1 MVVAG
6 PIEAALVSGHPRS
19 NICGP
24 VGYTL
29 HDSGS
34 DGLGGAVKQG
44 RIVAVVNSRGDD
56 WPDEEIKA
64 IKEFFEGR
72 GYVDTASGSGGPM
85 NGVHW
90 WAVQYEL
97 KVDEDK

>member
-1 MVVAG
+1 M
-6 PIEAALVSGHPRS
+6 
-19 NICGP
+19 N
-24 VGYTL
+24 
-29 HDSGS
+29 
-34 DGLGGAVKQG
+34 
-44 RIVAVVNSRGDD
+44 
-56 WPDEEIKA
+56 WPDEEIAA

-97 KVDEDK
+97 KVEEDEK